1 MVYRV
6 QDIPIAVKRLRERK
20 IFITTGRN
28 RGSSMV
34 FFTIELAIKSPQAR
48 SAEDGSVRSIL
59 EKEKS
64 TVRSFE
70 QQQVQQR
77 YKWLWKSVCRSVRA
91 TSINF
96 YSSLLPFL
104 LSSSLHLAS
113 FIETLYSS
121 ATINLSSRIRKFLF
135 SSINLPVISR
145 WQRSHNE
152 ILSSYRSVDAGMAET
167 RANNALASREFQT
180 KQPA

>member
-70 QQQVQQR
+70 QQQVEQR

-121 ATINLSSRIRKFLF
+121 ATINLSSRIYLVEREIMSFYP
-135 SSINLPVISR
+135 IIIVIIIQKLLLNKKKYKNMIHLVS
-145 WQRSHNE
+145 WC
-152 ILSSYRSVDAGMAET
+152 
-167 RANNALASREFQT
+167 
-180 KQPA
+180 

>member
-28 RGSSMV
+28 RGFSMV

-70 QQQVQQR
+70 QQQVEQR

-121 ATINLSSRIRKFLF
+121 ATINLSSRIYLVEREIMSFHP
-135 SSINLPVISR
+135 IIIVIII
-145 WQRSHNE
+145 QKLLLNKKKYKME
-152 ILSSYRSVDAGMAET
+152 YILYRDVRRT
-167 RANNALASREFQT
+167 YFVR
-180 KQPA
+180 

>member
-28 RGSSMV
+28 RGFSMV

-70 QQQVQQR
+70 QQQVEQR

-121 ATINLSSRIRKFLF
+121 ATINLSSRIYLVEREIMSFHP
-135 SSINLPVISR
+135 IIIVIII
-145 WQRSHNE
+145 QKLLLNKKK
-152 ILSSYRSVDAGMAET
+152 I
-167 RANNALASREFQT
+167 
-180 KQPA
+180 

>member
-70 QQQVQQR
+70 QQQVEQR

-121 ATINLSSRIRKFLF
+121 ATINLSSRIYLVEREIMSFHP
-135 SSINLPVISR
+135 IIIVIIIQKLLLNKKKYKNMIHLVS
-145 WQRSHNE
+145 WC
-152 ILSSYRSVDAGMAET
+152 
-167 RANNALASREFQT
+167 
-180 KQPA
+180 

>member
-1 MVYRV
+1 MEGKRKKAEIPRVVYRV

-70 QQQVQQR
+70 QQQVEQR

-121 ATINLSSRIRKFLF
+121 ATINLSSRIYLVEREIMSFHP
-135 SSINLPVISR
+135 IIIVIII
-145 WQRSHNE
+145 QKLLLNKKK
-152 ILSSYRSVDAGMAET
+152 I
-167 RANNALASREFQT
+167 
-180 KQPA
+180 

>member
-70 QQQVQQR
+70 QQQVEQR

-96 YSSLLPFL
+96 YSSLLPFPLSPPFTSL
-104 LSSSLHLAS
+104 LSSKRYTLPRQLIYLPESTLLKEKLWA
-113 FIETLYSS
+113 FIQL
-121 ATINLSSRIRKFLF
+121 LLLLLF
-135 SSINLPVISR
+135 K
-145 WQRSHNE
+145 
-152 ILSSYRSVDAGMAET
+152 SYY
-167 RANNALASREFQT
+167 
-180 KQPA
+180 